1 MRHPFP
7 GATRRLASLV
17 IALVLAGGPITPGA
31 AQPRHG
37 GILTITQG
45 AEPAALVSGVNTST
59 FIGTVS
65 TKIHEGL
72 LDYDFTLKPRPA
84 LAESWAVSP
93 DGKTYTFKLR
103 RGVTWHDGK
112 PFTSAD
118 VKFSL
123 EEIWKKLHPRGR
135 TTFARVVGVD
145 TPDAATV
152 IVRLSDPTPMMLA
165 ALSAYESQVLPRHVY
180 EGKDYTTHPAL
191 NAPIGTGPFVFKEW
205 KKGDFIRLERNPSY
219 WDKGKPYLDAIVV
232 RVIPD
237 SAARAAALEKGEVQL
252 GVFNPV
258 PLSDMKR
265 LTALPHLRAETR
277 GYEYFAPMY
286 MMEVNL
292 RQEPLKDRRVR
303 QAMMHALD
311 RKFMAETIWFGLAK
325 PATGPIASSSPFYTT
340 AGVAQYPYDVARANA
355 ILDEAGYKR
364 GPGAMRFKVSLTFPP
379 VQPEIPR
386 TAEYIKQALGRVGI
400 EVELRNIDLA
410 TFIRQVYNWE
420 FELTQNYLYLL
431 PDPILGVQ
439 RLYVSS
445 NIKKGTPFANAAG
458 YEHKEVDAA
467 FAAAQTENDT
477 ARRKDL
483 FARIQ
488 RQIQDDLPGLNLMEL
503 TFVTL
508 YNTKVV
514 NHTLGADGPYGSFK
528 DTYLLP

>member
-1 MRHPFP
+1 MSRSVLPVR
-7 GATRRLASLV
+7 GSV
-17 IALVLAGGPITPGA
+17 VLALLLTLLAASAVPVG
-31 AQPRHG
+31 AQPRSG
-37 GILTITQG
+37 GTLTIVQG

-72 LDYDFTLKPRPA
+72 LDYDFDLKPRPV
-84 LAESWAVSP
+84 LAESWTVGA

-135 TTFARVVGVD
+135 ITFSKVTTVD
-145 TPDAATV
+145 TPDASTV
-152 IVRLSDPTPMMLA
+152 ILRLSEPTPMLLA
-165 ALSAYESQVLPRHVY
+165 ALSSYESQVLPKHVY
-180 EGKDYTTHPAL
+180 EGKDFTTHPAL

-205 KKGDFIRLERNPSY
+205 KKGDFIRLERYANY

-237 SAARAAALEKGEVQL
+237 GAARAAAIEKGEVQL

-258 PLSDMKR
+258 PLADVKR
-265 LTALPHLRAETR
+265 LTSLPTVKLETR

-286 MMEVNL
+286 MIEVNL
-292 RQEPLKDRRVR
+292 RDEHIKDKRVR
-303 QAMMHALD
+303 HAMMHALD
-311 RKFMAETIWFGLAK
+311 KKFIADNIWFGFAK

-340 AGVAQYPYDVARANA
+340 QGVPQYAYDVAKANT
-355 ILDEAGYKR
+355 ILDEAGFKR
-364 GPGAMRFKVSLTFPP
+364 GAGNMRFKVSLTFPP

-386 TAEYIKQALGRVGI
+386 TAEYIKQAFARIGI
-400 EVELRNIDLA
+400 EVELKNIDLA

-431 PDPILGVQ
+431 PDPTLGVQ
-439 RLYVSS
+439 RLYISS

-458 YEHKEVDAA
+458 YENKDVDAA
-467 FAAAQTENDT
+467 FAAAQTENDST
-477 ARRKDL
+477 KRKEL
-483 FARIQ
+483 FARVQ
-488 RQIQDDLPGLNLMEL
+488 RLIQDDLPALNLLEL

-508 YNTKVV
+508 SNAKLM
-514 NHTLGADGPYGSFK
+514 NHTMGADGPYGSFK
-528 DTYLLP
+528 ETYFQP

>member
-1 MRHPFP
+1 MLRPTS
-7 GATRRLASLV
+7 GTGRLASGALILV
-17 IALVLAGGPITPGA
+17 ALAVLAMPA
-31 AQPRHG
+31 LAQPRHG
-37 GILTITQG
+37 GTLTIVQG

-72 LDYDFTLKPRPA
+72 LDYDFDFKPRPA
-84 LAESWAVSP
+84 LAESWTLSP

-103 RGVTWHDGK
+103 RGVSWHDGK
-112 PFTSAD
+112 AFTAAD

-135 TTFARVVGVD
+135 TTFAKVTAVD
-145 TPDAATV
+145 TPDPATV
-152 IVRLSDPTPMMLA
+152 VVRLSDPTPMLLT
-165 ALSAYESQVLPRHVY
+165 ALSSYESQVLPKHVY
-180 EGKDYTTHPAL
+180 DGKDFTTHPAL

-205 KKGDFIRLERNPSY
+205 KKGEYIRLEKNPGY

-232 RVIPD
+232 RIIPD
-237 SAARAAALEKGEVQL
+237 GAARAAALEKGEVQL

-258 PLSDMKR
+258 PMSDVKR
-265 LTALPHLRAETR
+265 LVSLPHLKAETR

-292 RQEPLKDRRVR
+292 RHEVLKDKRVR

-311 RKFMAETIWFGLAK
+311 RKFIAENIWFGYAK

-340 AGVAQYPYDVARANA
+340 QGVPQYPHDAARANKL
-355 ILDEAGYKR
+355 LDEAGYKR
-364 GPGAMRFKVSLTFPP
+364 GAGNMRFKVSLTFPP

-386 TAEYIKQALGRVGI
+386 TAEYIKQALARVGI
-400 EVELRNIDLA
+400 DVELQNIDLA

-420 FELTQNYLYLL
+420 FNLTQNYLYLL
-431 PDPILGVQ
+431 PDPTLGVQ
-439 RLYVSS
+439 RLYISS

-458 YEHKEVDAA
+458 YENREVDAA
-467 FAAAQTENDT
+467 FTAAQTENDL
-477 ARRKDL
+477 AKRKEL
-483 FARIQ
+483 FASVQRI
-488 RQIQDDLPGLNLMEL
+488 IQDEMPAFNLLEL
-503 TFVTL
+503 TFTTL
-508 YNTKVV
+508 YNTKLM

-528 DTYLLP
+528 DTYLVP